1 MAPTTQKQWSISGTD
16 KGFDG
21 LQFIDAE
28 VPKCGENEVLVQ
40 MRGASLNYRDLIIPK
55 VRRPL
60 GRHQLTPT
68 PTDMASIGHV
78 PLPHQLPR
86 GGRLRRRR

>member
-1 MAPTTQKQWSISGTD
+1 MAPTTQKQWSVSGTD

-21 LQFIDAE
+21 LQFVDAE

-55 VRRPL
+55 VRDSDAMSAHGARL
-60 GRHQLTPT
+60 TRH
-68 PTDMASIGHV
+68 G
-78 PLPHQLPR
+78 
-86 GGRLRRRR
+86 

>member
-40 MRGASLNYRDLIIPK
+40 LRGASLNYRDLIIPK
-55 VRRPL
+55 VRRPFD
-60 GRHQLTPT
+60 GHKRTRKRH
-68 PTDMASIGHV
+68 
-78 PLPHQLPR
+78 
-86 GGRLRRRR
+86 